1 EDSGVHFDLDRLA
14 GLTRAA
20 QQDLLAAEQR
30 LRELVGHPV
39 NWSSPKQVLA
49 VLHNLGV
56 DVDSTAE
63 DVIKTI
69 DHPIGRLLL
78 EHRRAKKLATM
89 YGADFAKFVE
99 ESTGR
104 IHADFRQI
112 GSVAGRMSCSNPNLQ
127 QVPSARE
134 YRECFSAPAGR
145 KLIKADYSQI
155 ELRIAAQISQ
165 DPRLLEAYAT
175 GEDLHTKTARLV
187 LGAAEVTKGDRQAA
201 KAVNFGLLYGMGY
214 RKLAQ
219 YASTNY
225 GVAMTEEQAARYRE
239 AFFGHYV
246 G

>member
-1 EDSGVHFDLDRLA
+1 ARDAAILLPLRQAISAELDKAKLRKAAILEHRTLPAMVWLEDSGVQFDLDRLA
-14 GLTRAA
+14 GLTRGAH
-20 QQDLLAAEQR
+20 QDLLAAEQR
-30 LRELVGHPV
+30 LLELLGHPAQ
-39 NWSSPKQVLA
+39 WSSPKQVLA
-49 VLHNLGV
+49 VLRNLGV

-112 GSVAGRMSCSNPNLQ
+112 GAVAGRMSCSNPNLQ

-134 YRECFSAPAGR
+134 YRECFNAPPGR

-155 ELRIAAQISQ
+155 ELRIARSAERRVGREGQ
-165 DPRLLEAYAT
+165 
-175 GEDLHTKTARLV
+175 AR
-187 LGAAEVTKGDRQAA
+187 GP
-201 KAVNFGLLYGMGY
+201 
-214 RKLAQ
+214 
-219 YASTNY
+219 
-225 GVAMTEEQAARYRE
+225 AR
-239 AFFGHYV
+239 A
-246 G
+246 